1 MEDQSSTKTSSE
13 GRSGINVT
21 VNNQD
26 RHGEMTGFQMYYR
39 ITFYQFLVCILAGVL
54 LAVTAVLV
62 AVVQNQSKQSSQF
75 HFSSVAKQVSVCN
88 VKHLPRNHT
97 IILREPTISR
107 IRRVLFAT

>member
-39 ITFYQFLVCILAGVL
+39 IRFYQFLVCILAGVL
-54 LAVTAVLV
+54 LDVTAVLV
-62 AVVQNQSKQSSQF
+62 AVVQNHSKQSSQCTQ
-75 HFSSVAKQVSVCN
+75 FSSVTNQVSLYYLKIPTQEPHNDLKKVN
-88 VKHLPRNHT
+88 V
-97 IILREPTISR
+97 
-107 IRRVLFAT
+107 